1 MESISEVFNQL
12 EVLEK
17 KMKNNLNV
25 QDSTITLFLRENSSQ
40 FSAEIA
46 KNDSTGEDYVLVT
59 SVVTEEH
66 PVPAVATHALHH
78 ERDQQQLFRSVSIN
92 SLQSII

>member
-25 QDSTITLFLRENSSQ
+25 QDNTITMFLRENSSQ

-46 KNDSTGEDYVLVT
+46 KNDSTGEECVAEYVVVT
-59 SVVTEEH
+59 SVVTEEY

-78 ERDQQQLFRSVSIN
+78 ERDQQQLFRSVS
-92 SLQSII
+92 